1 MTLLF
6 HFSYCRQRPFYS
18 LCSAMSSTFLCFFLV
33 IFLFKWAPSYPAEA
47 LCSVPKSKHAVTCLM
62 EKTEALDK
70 LHSGMRYSTVGHE
83 FIVNEST
90 IDIK

>member
-1 MTLLF
+1 
-6 HFSYCRQRPFYS
+6 
-18 LCSAMSSTFLCFFLV
+18 MSSTFLCSFLV
-33 IFLFKWAPSYPAEA
+33 TFPFKWAPSCTAEA

-62 EKTEALDK
+62 EKIEALDK

-90 IDIK
+90 IDSK